1 MMAEVNKLLVIEH
14 SVLAAM
20 AGNPDFLREFPFLS
34 MVNNPISRKSG
45 CNACSRASA
54 GRVVA
59 LNNVKSALLA
69 MGVEKKQRLKK
80 MLNAEKIRMRI
91 ATSGRVTEHT
101 F

>member
-54 GRVVA
+54 GGPA
-59 LNNVKSALLA
+59 L
-69 MGVEKKQRLKK
+69 RLQSPWSS
-80 MLNAEKIRMRI
+80 R
-91 ATSGRVTEHT
+91 GPV
-101 F
+101 